1 MGSIIKKIFT
11 FLILPLCIAGL
22 VYLLV
27 DSIQQPVEFNKH
39 KAYRESIAVQ
49 RLKDIR
55 DLQVAYKNVNG
66 RYVSTIDSLKKFYNE
81 GKIQVV
87 MQVGSKDDSLA
98 MATTKKVTAKL
109 RGLKGEKLNQ
119 KLQELYNAGE
129 KNLVFSMNSTVFVK
143 DTLFHGRTDFH
154 IDSLAWIPFSGD
166 SIEMSAITRTVQGV
180 KVPLFEA
187 KMPYRSLLKG
197 LDRQLQIN
205 LFAER
210 EDLGRYNG
218 LMVGSIDAP
227 NNNAGNWE

>member
-11 FLILPLCIAGL
+11 YLILPLTIAGL

-27 DSIQQPVEFNKH
+27 SSIQQPVNFNKH
-39 KAYRESIAVQ
+39 KEYREGIAVQ

-87 MQVGSKDDSLA
+87 MQIGSKDDSLA
-98 MATTKKVTAKL
+98 MANTKKAIAKL
-109 RGLKGEKLNQ
+109 RKFKGEQLNQ
-119 KLQELYNAGE
+119 ELKKLYDAGD
-129 KNLVFSMNSTVFVK
+129 KNLVFSVNSTVFVK
-143 DTLFHGRTDFH
+143 DTLFKGRTDFNV
-154 IDSLAWIPFSGD
+154 DSLAWIPFSGD
-166 SIEMSAITRTVQGV
+166 SIQMAAITRTVQGV

-187 KMPYRSLLKG
+187 KMPYQSLLKG

-205 LFAER
+205 LYAER
-210 EDLGRYNG
+210 EDLGRYCG

>member
-11 FLILPLCIAGL
+11 YLILPLTIAGL

-27 DSIQQPVEFNKH
+27 SSIQQPVNFNKH
-39 KAYRESIAVQ
+39 KEYREGIAVQ

-87 MQVGSKDDSLA
+87 MQIGSKDDSLA
-98 MATTKKVTAKL
+98 MANTKKAIAKL
-109 RGLKGEKLNQ
+109 RKFKGEQLNQ
-119 KLQELYNAGE
+119 ELKKLYDAGD
-129 KNLVFSMNSTVFVK
+129 KKLVFSVNSTVFVK
-143 DTLFHGRTDFH
+143 DTLFKGRTDFNV
-154 IDSLAWIPFSGD
+154 DSLAWIPFSGD
-166 SIEMSAITRTVQGV
+166 SIQMAAITRTVQGV

-205 LFAER
+205 LYAER
-210 EDLGRYNG
+210 EDQGRYEG

>member
-11 FLILPLCIAGL
+11 FLILPACIAGL
-22 VYLLV
+22 VYLIV
-27 DSIQQPVEFNKH
+27 DSIMQPVNFNKM
-39 KAYRESIAVQ
+39 KDYRESVAVQ

-87 MQVGSKDDSLA
+87 MQVGSQDDSLA
-98 MATTKKVTAKL
+98 MATTKKIKAKF
-109 RGLKGEKLNQ
+109 RGLKGEKLNK
-119 KLQELYNAGE
+119 KLQELYDAGE
-129 KNLVFSMNSTVFVK
+129 KNLVFSVNSVIPVK
-143 DTLFHGRTDFH
+143 DTLFNGRTDFN

-166 SIEMSAITRTVQGV
+166 SLEMKAITRTVQGV

-187 KMPYRSLLKG
+187 KMPYSSLLKG
-197 LDRQLQIN
+197 LDRQLRIN
-205 LFAER
+205 LNAER
-210 EDLGRYNG
+210 EDQGRYCG

>member
-11 FLILPLCIAGL
+11 YLILPLTIAGL

-27 DSIQQPVEFNKH
+27 SSIQQPVNFNKH
-39 KAYRESIAVQ
+39 KEYREGIAVQ

-87 MQVGSKDDSLA
+87 MQIGSKDDSLA
-98 MATTKKVTAKL
+98 MANTKKAIAKL
-109 RGLKGEKLNQ
+109 RKFKGEQLNQ
-119 KLQELYNAGE
+119 ELKKLYDAGD
-129 KNLVFSMNSTVFVK
+129 KNLVFSVNSTVFVK
-143 DTLFHGRTDFH
+143 DTLFRGRTDFNV
-154 IDSLAWIPFSGD
+154 DSLAWIPFSGD
-166 SIEMSAITRTVQGV
+166 SIQMAAITRTVQGV

-205 LFAER
+205 LYAER
-210 EDLGRYNG
+210 EDQGRYEG

>member
-11 FLILPLCIAGL
+11 YLILPLCIAGL
-22 VYLLV
+22 VYLIV
-27 DSIQQPVEFNKH
+27 DSIQQPVKFNKIR
-39 KAYRESIAVQ
+39 AYRESIAIQ
-49 RLKDIR
+49 RLKDLR

-66 RYVSTIDSLKKFYNE
+66 KYVSTVDSLKKFYNE
-81 GKIQVV
+81 GKIEVV

-98 MATTKKVTAKL
+98 MANTKKITAKL
-109 RGLKGEKLNQ
+109 RKFKGEKLNQ
-119 KLQELYNAGE
+119 ELMKLYRAGE
-129 KNLVFSMNSTVFVK
+129 KNLVFSTKTTVFVK

-166 SIEMSAITRTVQGV
+166 SLEMKAITRLVQGV

-187 KMPYRSLLKG
+187 KMPYESLLKG
-197 LDRQLQIN
+197 MDRQLRIN
-205 LFAER
+205 LKAER
-210 EDLGRYNG
+210 EDQGRYQG

>member
-11 FLILPLCIAGL
+11 YLILPLTIAGL

-27 DSIQQPVEFNKH
+27 SSIQQPVNFNKH
-39 KAYRESIAVQ
+39 KEYREGIAVQ

-87 MQVGSKDDSLA
+87 MQIGSKDDSLA
-98 MATTKKVTAKL
+98 MANTKKAIAKL
-109 RGLKGEKLNQ
+109 RKFKGEQLNQ
-119 KLQELYNAGE
+119 ELKKLYDAGD
-129 KNLVFSMNSTVFVK
+129 KNLVFSVNSTVFVK
-143 DTLFHGRTDFH
+143 DTLFKGRTDFNV
-154 IDSLAWIPFSGD
+154 DSLAWIPFSGD
-166 SIEMSAITRTVQGV
+166 SIQMAAITRTVQGV

-205 LFAER
+205 LYAER
-210 EDLGRYNG
+210 EDLGRYEG

>member
-11 FLILPLCIAGL
+11 YLILPLTIAGL

-27 DSIQQPVEFNKH
+27 SSIQQPVNFNKH
-39 KAYRESIAVQ
+39 KEYREGIAVQ

-87 MQVGSKDDSLA
+87 MQIGSKDDSLA
-98 MATTKKVTAKL
+98 MANTKKAIAKL
-109 RGLKGEKLNQ
+109 RKFKGEQLNKELKKL
-119 KLQELYNAGE
+119 YDAGD
-129 KNLVFSMNSTVFVK
+129 KNLVFSVNSTVFVK
-143 DTLFHGRTDFH
+143 DTLFKGRTDFNV
-154 IDSLAWIPFSGD
+154 DSLAWIPFSGD
-166 SIEMSAITRTVQGV
+166 SIQMAAITRTVQGV

-205 LFAER
+205 LYAER
-210 EDLGRYNG
+210 EDQGRYEG
-218 LMVGSIDAP
+218 LMVGSIGAP

>member
-11 FLILPLCIAGL
+11 FLILPLFIAGL

-27 DSIQQPVEFNKH
+27 DSIQQPVKFNKH
-39 KAYRESIAVQ
+39 KEYREGIAVQ

-66 RYVSTIDSLKKFYNE
+66 KYVSTIDSLKKFYNE

-87 MQVGSKDDSLA
+87 MQVGSNDDSLA
-98 MATTKKVTAKL
+98 MATTKKIKAKL

-129 KNLVFSMNSTVFVK
+129 KNLVFSVNSTVFVK
-143 DTLFHGRTDFH
+143 DTLFHGRTDFN

-166 SIEMSAITRTVQGV
+166 SVEMSAITRTVQGV

-197 LDRQLQIN
+197 LDKQLQIN

-210 EDLGRYNG
+210 EELGRYNG
-218 LMVGSIDAP
+218 LMVGSIDTP

>member
-11 FLILPLCIAGL
+11 ILILPLCIAGL

-27 DSIQQPVEFNKH
+27 DSIQQPVRFNKH
-39 KAYRESIAVQ
+39 KEYRESIAVQ

-87 MQVGSKDDSLA
+87 MQIGSHDDSLA
-98 MATTKKVTAKL
+98 MVNTKKIKSKL

-119 KLQELYNAGE
+119 ELKRLYDAGE
-129 KNLVFSMNSTVFVK
+129 KNLVFAVNSTIFVK
-143 DTLFHGRTDFH
+143 DTLFKGRTDFH
-154 IDSLAWIPFSGD
+154 VDSLAFIPFSGD
-166 SIEMSAITRTVQGV
+166 SVEMAAITRTVQGV

-187 KMPYRSLLKG
+187 KMPYRSLLRG
-197 LDRQLQIN
+197 LDRQLQVN
-205 LFAER
+205 LYAER
-210 EDLGRYNG
+210 EDLGRYCG
-218 LMVGSIDAP
+218 LMVGSIDTP

>member
-1 MGSIIKKIFT
+1 
-11 FLILPLCIAGL
+11 
-22 VYLLV
+22 
-27 DSIQQPVEFNKH
+27 
-39 KAYRESIAVQ
+39 
-49 RLKDIR
+49 
-55 DLQVAYKNVNG
+55 
-66 RYVSTIDSLKKFYNE
+66 
-81 GKIQVV
+81 
-87 MQVGSKDDSLA
+87 

-129 KNLVFSMNSTVFVK
+129 KNLVFSVNSTVFVK

-197 LDRQLQIN
+197 LDKQLQIN
-205 LFAER
+205 LYAER

>member
-1 MGSIIKKIFT
+1 MKLVRQIFT
-11 FLILPLCIAGL
+11 WLILPALIVLL

-27 DSIQQPVEFNKH
+27 DGIRQPVEFNEM
-39 KAYRESIAVQ
+39 KAYRESVAVQ

-66 RYVSTIDSLKKFYNE
+66 KYVSTIDSLKKFYNE
-81 GKIQVV
+81 GKIMVV

-98 MATTKKVTAKL
+98 MLNTKKVTARL

-119 KLQELYNAGE
+119 KLFELYQNGE
-129 KNLVFSMNSTVFVK
+129 KNLVFSVNSEVAVK

-154 IDSLAWIPFSGD
+154 VDSLSTIPFSGGQPV
-166 SIEMSAITRTVQGV
+166 EMSAITKMVSGV

-205 LFAER
+205 LYAER
-210 EDLGRYNG
+210 EDQGRYEG

>member
-11 FLILPLCIAGL
+11 YLILPLTIAGL

-27 DSIQQPVEFNKH
+27 SSIQQPVNFNKH
-39 KAYRESIAVQ
+39 KEYREGIAVQ

-87 MQVGSKDDSLA
+87 MQIGSKDDSLA
-98 MATTKKVTAKL
+98 MANTKKAIAKL
-109 RGLKGEKLNQ
+109 RKFKGEQLNKELKKL
-119 KLQELYNAGE
+119 YDAGD
-129 KNLVFSMNSTVFVK
+129 KNLVFSVNSTVFVK
-143 DTLFHGRTDFH
+143 DTLFKGRTDFNV
-154 IDSLAWIPFSGD
+154 DSLAWIPFSGD
-166 SIEMSAITRTVQGV
+166 SIQMAAITRTVQGV

-205 LFAER
+205 LYAER
-210 EDLGRYNG
+210 EDQGRYEG